1 MEYVK
6 QWYLQN
12 LLSHLNQTGL
22 NISMLSLV
30 RDIKEFPKRARE
42 CYQEPIDLDQNEF
55 IEMMII
61 VGWYVKKEK
70 EGQDIDIII
79 NLFVSY

>member
-30 RDIKEFPKRARE
+30 RGIKEFAKRAHE
-42 CYQEPIDLDQNEF
+42 CYQEPIDLGQNEF

-61 VGWYVKKEK
+61 IG
-70 EGQDIDIII
+70 
-79 NLFVSY
+79 